1 MARFPRHW
9 PGTPWVPPSAHP
21 HSCAT
26 TQDLILFS
34 SLRSILPASLK
45 SYRFSRRPARVT
57 LVAAGAASALLA
69 IAVVALGLSLGGAPT
84 ARPAGHSHTALAANS
99 GAASGAAFGAAAASS
114 ASRAAVAASGTRRG
128 TPAPRHSPAAA
139 PSPAHATAHNSQRHQ
154 AAPRGQQHQ
163 GAPQA
168 RASAT
173 QPRPQ
178 PYLIYDSVSPQAI
191 PGDPVVATYADGPNP
206 DPPSAVARFS
216 HVMWVDIDASDPQAS
231 ALDIEPGCATPG
243 EAAGW
248 VSARLT
254 ADPHTVAVL
263 YTMIS
268 QWSTVQ
274 ADVSSLPGWM
284 QSRIRW
290 WIADP
295 TGSPHIVPGSQAT
308 QWYWGQNYDISTALP
323 GF

>member
-1 MARFPRHW
+1 ML
-9 PGTPWVPPSAHP
+9 PPS
-21 HSCAT
+21 
-26 TQDLILFS
+26 
-34 SLRSILPASLK
+34 LK
-45 SYRFSRRPARVT
+45 NYRFSRKPARVT
-57 LVAAGAASALLA
+57 LVVAGAASALLA
-69 IAVVALGLSLGGAPT
+69 IAVVALGLSLGGAPA
-84 ARPAGHSHTALAANS
+84 ARAAGHSHTALAGSS
-99 GAASGAAFGAAAASS
+99 GAASGVAAGAAASS
-114 ASRAAVAASGTRRG
+114 AASRAAVAASGTRRG
-128 TPAPRHSPAAA
+128 TPAPRHSAAAA
-139 PSPAHATAHNSQRHQ
+139 PSPAQATAHQSQQHQAAAQAQQHQ
-154 AAPRGQQHQ
+154 AAPQAQA
-163 GAPQA
+163 APA
-168 RASAT
+168 
-173 QPRPQ
+173 QPQPQ
-178 PYLIYDSVSPQAI
+178 PYLIYDSVNPQAI

-216 HVMWVDIDASDPQAS
+216 HVLWVDIDASDPQAQ
-231 ALDIEPGCATPG
+231 ALDIEPGCASPS

-248 VSARLT
+248 VAARLN
-254 ADPHTVAVL
+254 ADPHTVAIL

>member
-1 MARFPRHW
+1 
-9 PGTPWVPPSAHP
+9 
-21 HSCAT
+21 
-26 TQDLILFS
+26 LFS

-57 LVAAGAASALLA
+57 LIVAGAASALLA
-69 IAVVALGLSLGGAPT
+69 TAVVALGLSLGGAPT
-84 ARPAGHSHTALAANS
+84 ARPPGHSHMALAANS
-99 GAASGAAFGAAAASS
+99 GAASGAFGAAAASS

-139 PSPAHATAHNSQRHQ
+139 PSPAQATAHNSQRHQ
-154 AAPRGQQHQ
+154 AAPQGQQHQ
-163 GAPQA
+163 AAPQA
-168 RASAT
+168 QATAT
-173 QPRPQ
+173 QPQ
-178 PYLIYDSVSPQAI
+178 PYLIYDSVNPQAI

-216 HVMWVDIDASDPQAS
+216 HVLWVDIDASDPQAS

-274 ADVSSLPGWM
+274 ADVSSLPAWM